1 MRGETFQNFQ
11 GLLGYFQSQRHFRLC
26 GITNIPY
33 GDRINIMSD
42 DKTFHVYFKETT
54 HKGTPSIKVVM
65 CSKDTPDSY
74 INTDIKTIL
83 AHGLAMAQVTQREL
97 MVWTPPKDTNPT
109 EYSCTLNRWG
119 SAYIHFGN
127 KGGTKGNKQGNAK
140 LSYADIMAT
149 AKKQLV

>member
-1 MRGETFQNFQ
+1 MPNWLHSARVLVILASLN
-11 GLLGYFQSQRHFRLC
+11 
-26 GITNIPY
+26 NIPY
-33 GDRINIMSD
+33 GDRNNIMSD
-42 DKTFHVYFKETT
+42 NKTFHVEFRNTI
-54 HKGTPSIKVVM
+54 HKGTPSIKVQM

-74 INTDIKTIL
+74 INTDIETIM

-97 MVWTPPKDTNPT
+97 MTWTPPKDTNPT

-127 KGGTKGNKQGNAK
+127 KGGSKGNKVDTK